1 MRPANIPLLSIRRPP
16 YIQAGTVPYLDW
28 GNALTPTFR
37 DQAYP
42 VLAIAWGRTIQLAV
56 YQNEK
61 EVNRDGEAPILTMD
75 GFYFCDASIDSVF
88 FLSESILFVMV
99 DKKQVR
105 ILYTQ
110 NFTPGVFDDK
120 YGSKDLRSRK
130 VGADCDA
137 EEEESTKLDFIKLK
151 EKYTG

>member
-1 MRPANIPLLSIRRPP
+1 MN
-16 YIQAGTVPYLDW
+16 Y
-28 GNALTPTFR
+28 
-37 DQAYP
+37 
-42 VLAIAWGRTIQLAV
+42 
-56 YQNEK
+56 E
-61 EVNRDGEAPILTMD
+61 GEAPVLTMD

-105 ILYTQ
+105 NLYTQ

-137 EEEESTKLDFIKLK
+137 EEE
-151 EKYTG
+151 